1 MREHGERAPAC
12 DVSAAADWARSLAFG
27 AGVGGLHA
35 ASTHAATLGI
45 VAVYLPGLSEKEK
58 APGSGDRGPWSREWR
73 RRENKKRD
81 SEAPQSSS
89 RPPLLHFLPLHFHP
103 SILSS
108 ENPFYNTKS
117 THTPHKHKNHSDSH
131 SSHSTFACDEKERAK
146 ELAKTPHPSIHLHF
160 PCSFNHF
167 GEHSTGTASTRAA
180 RPTSASVIPP
190 AACVVRLTVTSR
202 KFSRWRSGW
211 WPALFATGASA
222 LKKASA
228 ASKLRAT
235 RKRVSAVP
243 SGLTVQAGRAGR

>member
-12 DVSAAADWARSLAFG
+12 DVSAAADWARPLAFG

-89 RPPLLHFLPLHFHP
+89 GPPLLHFLPLHFHP

-117 THTPHKHKNHSDSH
+117 THTPHKHKN
-131 SSHSTFACDEKERAK
+131 
-146 ELAKTPHPSIHLHF
+146 I
-160 PCSFNHF
+160 
-167 GEHSTGTASTRAA
+167 
-180 RPTSASVIPP
+180 
-190 AACVVRLTVTSR
+190 TVTLIPHTQHSH
-202 KFSRWRSGW
+202 
-211 WPALFATGASA
+211 
-222 LKKASA
+222 
-228 ASKLRAT
+228 AT
-235 RKRVSAVP
+235 RKRELKNWRKHPIRPSIFISPAPSTISASTRP
-243 SGLTVQAGRAGR
+243 GPHQPGRPGRHRPA